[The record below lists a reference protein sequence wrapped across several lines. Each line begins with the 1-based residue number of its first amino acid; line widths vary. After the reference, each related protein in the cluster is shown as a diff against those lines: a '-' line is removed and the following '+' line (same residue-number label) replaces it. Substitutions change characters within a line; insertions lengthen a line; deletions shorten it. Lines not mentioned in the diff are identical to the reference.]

1 MTNIKALEKMREL
14 CADVKSMDFAS
25 VGCDAVLEIA
35 DEIEQEI
42 AERYIELPVDAEGVP
57 IRVGDVVEFG
67 EYRNKGIVKAV
78 NERMVI
84 AMFIDDTCT
93 NYAKHGLLWDADLCR
108 HVKPR
113 TIEDVLRE
121 FADEVQRCCDT
132 TDTITDYAEEI
143 RGMMA

>member
-1 MTNIKALEKMREL
+1 MESIERLRSYSGVHWEPWDASRERL
-14 CADVKSMDFAS
+14 NES
-25 VGCDAVLEIA
+25 L

-93 NYAKHGLLWDADLCR
+93 NYAKHGLLWDADSCR

-113 TIEDVLRE
+113 TLEDVLRE

-132 TDTITDYAEEI
+132 TDTITEYADEI